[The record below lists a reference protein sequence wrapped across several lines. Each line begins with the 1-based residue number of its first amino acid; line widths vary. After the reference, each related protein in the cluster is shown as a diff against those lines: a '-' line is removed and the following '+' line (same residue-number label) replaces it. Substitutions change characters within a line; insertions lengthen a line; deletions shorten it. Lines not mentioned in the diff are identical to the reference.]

1 MKVGAYIRRSTD
13 ESHQPYTLRAQTDSI
28 ANYVKSQGPEWQI
41 VSMHEDSASGKSM
54 KREGLETLL
63 SRARDNEFDIVVV
76 YKIDRIS
83 RRLRDF
89 VEIIHL
95 LNEAGVSF
103 RSVTEPIDTASPMG
117 RAFMNILAVFAEFE
131 SDLIVERTVAGM
143 NKKAELGEW
152 CGGTVP
158 YGYSNMKKEKT
169 LIANEKEAAIVERIY
184 QLYVKRRM
192 GARSIAKKLNTE
204 GHRTKNSRNWSVDA
218 IIRILRSPLYTGNII
233 RNGKVYPGKHSYIVT
248 PQIWEN
254 TQQILNERRD
264 SHSLRRSNGS
274 DYLLSGLL
282 RCSRCKA
289 SLVGMSA
296 YGRNK
301 RYDYYCC
308 SCRTRYGECDLPR
321 MSKQKLEEAI
331 LGQLR
336 EILQNDNLVT
346 KLVKKVNERS
356 RVKAPDFQRQLRLV
370 EQKIIRTE
378 NLADLYFES
387 FAKEG
392 SLSRLVETKLN
403 KIALELE
410 QLKETQS
417 GLRRKMKAEHFHSV
431 NSQDIKKI
439 LNDVEGLLLQASP
452 GEAKG
457 LLRLLIKRVDIQSP
471 ESIQP
476 YYMIPLVRIESGLAP
491 RAGLEPTT

>member
-13 ESHQPYTLRAQTDSI
+13 ESHQPYTLRAQRDSI

-131 SDLIVERTVAGM
+131 SDFIVERTIAGM

-248 PQIWEN
+248 PQIWDN
-254 TQQILNERRD
+254 AQQILNERREN
-264 SHSLRRSNGS
+264 HSLRRSNGS

-282 RCSRCKA
+282 RCTRCKA
-289 SLVGMSA
+289 GLVGMSA

-308 SCRTRYGECDLPR
+308 TCRTR
-321 MSKQKLEEAI
+321 S
-331 LGQLR
+331 
-336 EILQNDNLVT
+336 
-346 KLVKKVNERS
+346 
-356 RVKAPDFQRQLRLV
+356 
-370 EQKIIRTE
+370 
-378 NLADLYFES
+378 
-387 FAKEG
+387 
-392 SLSRLVETKLN
+392 
-403 KIALELE
+403 
-410 QLKETQS
+410 
-417 GLRRKMKAEHFHSV
+417 
-431 NSQDIKKI
+431 
-439 LNDVEGLLLQASP
+439 
-452 GEAKG
+452 
-457 LLRLLIKRVDIQSP
+457 
-471 ESIQP
+471 
-476 YYMIPLVRIESGLAP
+476 
-491 RAGLEPTT
+491 